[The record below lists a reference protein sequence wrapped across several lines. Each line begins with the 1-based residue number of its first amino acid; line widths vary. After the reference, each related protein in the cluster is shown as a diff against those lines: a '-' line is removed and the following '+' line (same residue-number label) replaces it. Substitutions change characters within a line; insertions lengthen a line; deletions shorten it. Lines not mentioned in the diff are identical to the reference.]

1 MEVALAVHRML
12 LAEHGGSTGV
22 RDTALLESAIA
33 RPKQK
38 FSYDKSSTIWELAA
52 ALSFGLARNHP
63 FIDGNKRIALTL
75 GVVFLEINGWE
86 FNAPEADA
94 ALTFEALAAGKVT
107 EEELG
112 AWFKFHA
119 GEA

>member
-22 RDTALLESAIA
+22 RDTALLESALA

-38 FSYDKSSTIWELAA
+38 FSYDEGSTIWELAA

-63 FIDGNKRIALTL
+63 FLDGNKRIALTL
-75 GVVFLEINGWE
+75 GVVFLEINGCG

-107 EEELG
+107 EKQLS
-112 AWFKFHA
+112 AWFELHT
-119 GEA
+119 GQT